1 MTGTMSDRMGL
12 SHAPA
17 KMQKLS
23 ERSNSGAAAKP
34 KRSEGV
40 KVDIMQGILTET
52 LSDCQ
57 PSRA

>member
-1 MTGTMSDRMGL
+1 MGL
-12 SHAPA
+12 SHAAA

-40 KVDIMQGILTET
+40 KVDIMQGNLTEM